1 MANHYQQKEKTKM
14 PQIPNVNLKEYVKGN
29 DKTEALKFAEEFGK
43 YLQSNE
49 FSTTK
54 LRGVFGEID
63 KILNIDDSQKMK
75 GRIALLKPKLAY
87 LKGREN
93 RWTQEVV
100 ENFKKVIEIMIDEL
114 LQNEENLKEHYKN
127 FVNFVKAIVSYHKY
141 NGGK

>member
-1 MANHYQQKEKTKM
+1 
-14 PQIPNVNLKEYVKGN
+14 
-29 DKTEALKFAEEFGK
+29 
-43 YLQSNE
+43 
-49 FSTTK
+49 